1 MSILEDIKASWMHLK
16 SNFLKILTATIGS
29 IGLILIPVFVFSLIY
44 AVILM
49 TVNMSPD
56 FILAWTNAISLM
68 TTYFVDGI
76 LWLVSGPFVGI
87 VLASVALFACLFS
100 AVYILSG
107 DIVTGHFSTAVG
119 AIMWLRNKFLP
130 LTATCLT
137 NILVAVAPALAIWY
151 WAGSLYEF
159 GVFPYPVDIALG
171 LVGFVWLFVVLGFL
185 QLHVPA
191 IIDNMPIIEAMK
203 RSVKR
208 VRENFKHVFGIWFV
222 FVVLILVWFIPF
234 AFYSYSFG
242 DVFLFQDV
250 LAVLVGGIA
259 LVGLGLDFLFFIPML
274 ILSMTKIHHDIKIQE
289 L

>member
-1 MSILEDIKASWMHLK
+1 MSIMEDIKTSWMHLK
-16 SNFLKILTATIGS
+16 SNFLKILIATIGS
-29 IGLILIPVFVFSLIY
+29 IGLVLIPIFIFSLVY

-49 TVNMSPD
+49 IIDMSPD
-56 FILAWTNAISLM
+56 FILVWSGLIAEM
-68 TTYFVDGI
+68 TIYFVDGI

-87 VLASVALFACLFS
+87 ILAGVALFACLFS

-119 AIMWLRNKFLP
+119 AIMWLRNKFIP
-130 LTATCLT
+130 LTATCFT
-137 NILVAVAPALAIWY
+137 NILVAIAPALAIWY
-151 WAGSLYEF
+151 WIGSFYDF

-171 LVGFVWLFVVLGFL
+171 LVGFVWLFIVLGFL

-203 RSVKR
+203 RSVRR

-242 DVFLFQDV
+242 NVFLFQDLLSV
-250 LAVLVGGIA
+250 IVGGIA
-259 LVGLGLDFLFFIPML
+259 LVGLGLDFLIFIPML

>member
-1 MSILEDIKASWMHLK
+1 MSIMEDIKASWMHLK
-16 SNFLKILTATIGS
+16 SNFLKILIATIGS
-29 IGLILIPVFVFSLIY
+29 IGLVLIPVFVFSLIY

-49 TVNMSPD
+49 IVDMSPD
-56 FILAWTNAISLM
+56 FILAWTNAISSM

-87 VLASVALFACLFS
+87 ILAGVALFACLFS

-107 DIVTGHFSTAVG
+107 DIVTGHFSTAIG

-130 LTATCLT
+130 LTATCFT
-137 NILVAVAPALAIWY
+137 NILVAIAPAVAIWY
-151 WAGSLYEF
+151 WIGSLYNF
-159 GVFPYPVDIALG
+159 GAFPYPVDIVLG
-171 LVGFVWLFVVLGFL
+171 FVGFVWLFVVLGFL

-203 RSVKR
+203 LSVKR

-234 AFYSYSFG
+234 AFYSYLLG
-242 DVFLFQDV
+242 NVFLFQDLLSV
-250 LAVLVGGIA
+250 IVGGIA